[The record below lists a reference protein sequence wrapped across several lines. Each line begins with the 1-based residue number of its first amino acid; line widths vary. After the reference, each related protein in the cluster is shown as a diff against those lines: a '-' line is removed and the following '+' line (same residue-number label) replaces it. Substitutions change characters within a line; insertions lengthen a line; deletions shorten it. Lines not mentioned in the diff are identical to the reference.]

1 MGSCVFAR
9 APMKLA
15 KQGPALLIRP
25 PPLPGHRATH
35 MPNYS
40 SDRRRFFKQTAA
52 AGALAL
58 MGSGA
63 RAARTGEGFKAAG
76 FEMGLQ
82 LYTIRDPMAKAPRA
96 TLEKVAALGYRNL
109 EIFGFDAANLGYY
122 GWHAREF
129 KRVLDE
135 LGLRTTTG
143 HYGLSGHLETPLPE
157 LRQYVERCAEGA
169 LVLGQKYVTWP
180 WLPPQQR
187 TLRHFEL
194 LAERLNLIGEQL
206 APSGLKVAYHNHDF
220 DFIPQDGKL
229 GYDIVMQKTEPA
241 LVKLQ
246 LDLFWSEHSS
256 QRSAH
261 ELFSLQPGR
270 FVMWHIKDMDAKN
283 RQYTEMGNGV
293 IDFRKFLPDMKLA
306 GLEEYFVE
314 QGDYFAVDP
323 MTSIATSAAWVKKV
337 LE

>member
-1 MGSCVFAR
+1 
-9 APMKLA
+9 
-15 KQGPALLIRP
+15 
-25 PPLPGHRATH
+25 

-40 SDRRRFFKQTAA
+40 FGRRRFFQRTAA
-52 AGALAL
+52 AGALAF
-58 MGSGA
+58 MGGGA
-63 RAARTGEGFKAAG
+63 SAGTKGGFKAAG

-82 LYTIRDPMAKAPRA
+82 LYTVRDPMAKAPLD
-96 TLEKVAALGYRNL
+96 TLKKIAALGYRNL

-122 GWHAREF
+122 GWNAREF
-129 KRVLDE
+129 KQVLDG

-157 LRQYVERCAEGA
+157 LRAYVDRCAEGA
-169 LVLGQKYVTWP
+169 RVLGQKYITWP
-180 WLPPQQR
+180 WLPPEQR

-206 APSGLKVAYHNHDF
+206 EPAGLKVAYHNHDF
-220 DFIPQDGKL
+220 EFIPQGGKL
-229 GYDIVMQKTEPA
+229 GYDIVMQHTDPA
-241 LVKLQ
+241 RVKLQ

-256 QRSAH
+256 KRSAH

-270 FVMWHIKDMDAKN
+270 FVMWHIKDMDGKK
-283 RQYTEMGNGV
+283 RRYTEMGNGV
-293 IDFRKFLPDMKLA
+293 IDFTKFLPDMKLA

-323 MTSIATSAAWVKKV
+323 MTSVATSAAYVKRT